1 MEDMWLAE
9 LDEIELMC
17 GEALGLGE
25 GDLRRIKMMRSSRED
40 ILLHG
45 EVESM
50 ETEGGQTTPRP
61 QSELEEAEDIET
73 EMGDSEIEAP
83 ITRTEAD
90 FGLSEE
96 YGFPV
101 PECPFAAGLAREIE
115 NAFGVCDEN
124 SPVKDEETEY
134 VAEGEMECAFLAET
148 AREIEK
154 AFGASDDTPSQIAE
168 LDSVEAGCS
177 DSDNQSQLGYE
188 EMEDEEGEPFEP
200 GRQAGRLFSVT
211 GEDLFSTCTSFE
223 EEGPVLL
230 GLSGEN
236 LLVHEEGG
244 CIEAEHDE
252 EVTPVET
259 VEEVTRLLAISSGGD
274 VLLLGE
280 GRPANAEL
288 GGVDKEDEPE
298 VHVEGLDPMTQAD
311 DMAVLAY
318 AFDQMG
324 KMTRFCG

>member
-9 LDEIELMC
+9 LDEIELML

-25 GDLRRIKMMRSSRED
+25 GDLRRIKMMGASRED
-40 ILLHG
+40 MLLHG

-50 ETEGGQTTPRP
+50 ETEGGQVAPQP

-115 NAFGVCDEN
+115 NAFGVSEEN
-124 SPVKDEETEY
+124 PLVTEETEY
-134 VAEGEMECAFLAET
+134 IAEGEMECAFLAET
-148 AREIEK
+148 AREIER
-154 AFGASDDTPSQIAE
+154 AFGASDDTPSQVAE

-177 DSDNQSQLGYE
+177 DTDNQSQLDYE
-188 EMEDEEGEPFEP
+188 EMEDEGDEPFEP
-200 GRQAGRLFSVT
+200 ERQTGRLSSVT
-211 GEDLFSTCTSFE
+211 GEDLLSTYMSE
-223 EEGPVLL
+223 EEAPVLF

-236 LLVHEEGG
+236 LLMHEEEES
-244 CIEAEHDE
+244 IEAEHDE
-252 EVTPVET
+252 EVVPVEA
-259 VEEVTRLLAISSGGD
+259 VEEVTRLLAISGED

-280 GRPANAEL
+280 GKPASAEL
-288 GGVDKEDEPE
+288 GDVDEEDEPE
-298 VHVEGLDPMTQAD
+298 VHAEELDTVTQV
-311 DMAVLAY
+311 DMEALAC

-324 KMTRFCG
+324 KITRFCG

>member
-40 ILLHG
+40 MLLHG
-45 EVESM
+45 EVEST
-50 ETEGGQTTPRP
+50 ETEGGQVAPQP
-61 QSELEEAEDIET
+61 QSELEAEDIET

-96 YGFPV
+96 CGFPV

-115 NAFGVCDEN
+115 NAFGVSDEN
-124 SPVKDEETEY
+124 LPIKAEETEY

-148 AREIEK
+148 AREIER
-154 AFGASDDTPSQIAE
+154 AFGASDDTPSQVAE

-177 DSDNQSQLGYE
+177 DSDNQYQLGYE
-188 EMEDEEGEPFEP
+188 EMEDEDDEPLEP
-200 GRQAGRLFSVT
+200 ERQAGKLFSVT
-211 GEDLFSTCTSFE
+211 GEDLFSTYTSFE

-230 GLSGEN
+230 GPSGEN
-236 LLVHEEGG
+236 LFLHEEEE

-252 EVTPVET
+252 EVTPVGT

-280 GRPANAEL
+280 GKAASAES
-288 GGVDKEDEPE
+288 GDVDEEYGSE
-298 VHVEGLDPMTQAD
+298 VHVEELDPMTQA